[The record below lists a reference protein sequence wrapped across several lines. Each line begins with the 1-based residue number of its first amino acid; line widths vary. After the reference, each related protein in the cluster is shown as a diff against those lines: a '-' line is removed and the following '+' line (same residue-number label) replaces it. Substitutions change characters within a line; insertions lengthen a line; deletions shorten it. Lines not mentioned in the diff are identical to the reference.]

1 MEHTI
6 IIRYGEIFLKGRN
19 RYVFENLLISNIK
32 NALKGIRYNFAKT
45 QSRYFIE
52 NYAISC
58 EEEIVAKL
66 SKVFG
71 ISSISKAVKV
81 KSDIALIKQVSLDMM
96 PTSGTFRVTV
106 RRADKRI
113 ANTSMQLQAEI
124 GEYILEQNT
133 DLTVDLYNFDCELY
147 VDMREN
153 GFSYVF
159 CDKIAGQGGMP
170 VGSSA
175 NGMLLLSGGI
185 DSPVAG
191 YMMAKRGMKI
201 YAIHFHSFP
210 YTSEQAKEKV
220 VELARILTSFTGQ
233 IELSV
238 VPFTDIQFAI
248 HENCPKE
255 FMITIM
261 RRFMMK
267 IAERI
272 AKTKNCAAILTGE
285 SLAQVASQTAESIN
299 VTNSVVSIPVFRP
312 LIGMDKEEIIK
323 ISKKI
328 GTFETSILPYEDC
341 CTVFLPKNP
350 VIHPV
355 LSVIEEAESKIK
367 NIDELIENAINNTEQ
382 IIVGR

>member
-6 IIRYGEIFLKGRN
+6 IIRYSEIFLKGNN
-19 RYVFENLLISNIK
+19 RYVFENILISNIK
-32 NALKGIRYNFAKT
+32 QALKGVKYTFNKT

-52 NYAISC
+52 NYPIAN
-58 EEEIVAKL
+58 EEEIVNKL

-71 ISSISKAVKV
+71 IHSLSKAIKV
-81 KSDIALIKQVSLDMM
+81 KSDYALIKEVANEIS
-96 PTSGTFRVTV
+96 PKKGTFRVTV

-113 ANTSMQLQAEI
+113 EKSSMEFQAEI
-124 GEYILEQNT
+124 GAYLLENNPN
-133 DLTVDLYNFDCELY
+133 LTVDLFDYDFEVY

-159 CDKIAGQGGMP
+159 SQKIEGQGGMP

-175 NGMLLLSGGI
+175 AGMLLLSGGI

-191 YMMAKRGMKI
+191 YMMAKRGMKMH
-201 YAIHFHSFP
+201 AIHYHSYP
-210 YTSEQAKEKV
+210 YTSENAKEKV
-220 VELARILTSFTGQ
+220 VELARLLSQYTGK

-238 VPFTDIQFAI
+238 VPFTNIQFAI
-248 HENCPKE
+248 HEHCPKE

-267 IAERI
+267 IAERV
-272 AKTKNCAAILTGE
+272 AKNSKCAALITGE
-285 SLAQVASQTAESIN
+285 SLGQVASQTAESIN
-299 VTNSVVSIPVFRP
+299 VTNSVVTIPVFRP

-328 GTFETSILPYEDC
+328 DTFNTSILPYEDC

-350 VIHPV
+350 VIRPD
-355 LSVIEEAESKIK
+355 LNVIIEAEKKIP
-367 NIDELIENAINNTEQ
+367 NIEQLIDEAVEGIETIL
-382 IIVGR
+382 VGR

>member
-1 MEHTI
+1 MERTI

-19 RYVFENLLISNIK
+19 RYVFENILISNVK

-52 NYAISC
+52 NYAVSS
-58 EEEIVAKL
+58 EEEIVSKL

-71 ISSISKAVKV
+71 ISSISRAIKV
-81 KSDIALIKQVSLDMM
+81 KSDIPMIKQVAADIC
-96 PTSGTFRVTV
+96 PDAGTFRVTV

-113 ANTSMQLQAEI
+113 AATSMQLQAEI
-124 GEYILEQNT
+124 GEYLLET
-133 DLTVDLYNFDCELY
+133 YPDLSVELYNYDFELY

-153 GFSYVF
+153 GYSYVF
-159 CDKIAGQGGMP
+159 CEKIPGQGGMP

-201 YAIHFHSFP
+201 YAIHYHSYP
-210 YTSEQAKEKV
+210 YTSEQAKDKV
-220 VELARILTSFTGQ
+220 VELARILTDYTGQ

-248 HENCPKE
+248 HEHCPKE
-255 FMITIM
+255 YMITIM

-267 IAERI
+267 IAEKVARE
-272 AKTKNCAAILTGE
+272 KDCYAILTGE

-299 VTNSVVSIPVFRP
+299 VTNSVATLPVFRP
-312 LIGMDKEEIIK
+312 LIGMDKEEIIS

-328 GTFETSILPYEDC
+328 GTFDTSILPYEDC

-355 LSVIEEAESKIK
+355 LSVIEEAESRIPDIDGLIDAAIR
-367 NIDELIENAINNTEQ
+367 NIETIQ
-382 IIVGR
+382 VGR